1 MSVLTN
7 IIRGGQLCLH
17 AMRMFRQV
25 IKTLAIVEICIFLIV
40 FCWKVYNGTSE
51 KVLKVASDYYLALIC
66 DAVGLNRMWLNV
78 TYYSRAH
85 RFRVETIMETDYF
98 YKAARSFEG
107 LLLDSAISGLWVSL
121 IPVVLLSILFIWK
134 GFSKSGETFKR
145 GAQIDDFNTIK
156 KRIAKDNN
164 KNQYNAFT
172 IGGIPYSV
180 QGESQ
185 HTMVIG
191 ANGVGKTVL
200 ISDLVEQIRAR
211 GDKAIIYDKKCDYIR
226 WFYDKEKDFILN
238 PFDERGVNWNL
249 LGEMENIGHIKPLT
263 QAFIPDK
270 PNHSGD
276 SGIWEEAA
284 RVAMSGILEKMVL
297 NNKRL
302 TNKEIVDQVLKR
314 DMKEVAKLVQG
325 TYAQSILDANSPKT
339 AGSVLF
345 VIGAHLNSLRL
356 TNGTI
361 DKSFSIR
368 KWVKDKNRDSILFI
382 TSQEDL
388 SSELIPLQT
397 AWLEIAISSIL
408 SNNNHGNQKTW
419 VILDELPTL
428 QKIPS
433 LGKGLSVSRSYGGC
447 FVLGMQNIAQM
458 RERYGRNQTEDLSS
472 ECNTRCIFKSNDP
485 DTAKWMAQNIG
496 QSEVKEFNEGLSYGA
511 NTMRDGISIS
521 THDKMKTL
529 ILPSE
534 IQNMARLS
542 LLIKMP
548 DYSVVKAK
556 IKYKSRD
563 AREEAYLQ
571 NEESLKDLNKIHQEL
586 SAQFPQETSDSDTN
600 QAQEGDNEP
609 NTEKDQTEKKQES
622 TKKIINIV

>member
-1 MSVLTN
+1 MNILTN

-25 IKTLAIVEICIFLIV
+25 IKILAIVEICIFLIA

-51 KVLKVASDYYLALIC
+51 KVLKIVGDYYLASFF
-66 DAVGLNRMWLNV
+66 DALGFNRMWLNV

-98 YKAARSFEG
+98 YKAARSFED
-107 LLLDSAISGLWVSL
+107 LLYNSAISALWVSL
-121 IPVVLLSILFIWK
+121 VPVALLSVLFVYK
-134 GFSKSGETFKR
+134 GFNKTGESFKR
-145 GAQIDDFNTIK
+145 GAQMEEFHTIK
-156 KRIAKDNN
+156 KRITKENG
-164 KNQYNAFT
+164 KNRYNAFT
-172 IGGIPYSV
+172 IGGMPYSI

-226 WFYDKEKDFILN
+226 WFYNEEKDFILN
-238 PFDERGVNWNL
+238 PFDERGIKWNL

-276 SGIWEEAA
+276 SGIWEGAA
-284 RVAMSGILEKMVL
+284 RVALSGILEKMVL
-297 NNKRL
+297 DNKTL

-314 DMKEVAKLVQG
+314 DMKDVAKLVQG
-325 TYAQSILDANSPKT
+325 THAQSILDVNSPKT
-339 AGSVLF
+339 ASSVLF
-345 VIGAHLNSLRL
+345 VIAAHLNTLRL
-356 TNGTI
+356 TSGTI
-361 DKSFSIR
+361 KESFSIR
-368 KWVKDKNRDSILFI
+368 KWVQDKQRDSILFI

-419 VILDELPTL
+419 IILDELPTL

-447 FVLGMQNIAQM
+447 FVLGVQNIAQM
-458 RERYGRNQTEDLSS
+458 RERYGKNQTEDLSS

-485 DTAKWMAQNIG
+485 DTARWMAQNIG
-496 QSEVKEFNEGLSYGA
+496 QSEVREFNEGLSYGA
-511 NTMRDGISIS
+511 NTMRDGINIS
-521 THDKMKTL
+521 SQDKMKSL
-529 ILPSE
+529 VLPSE
-534 IQNMARLS
+534 IQSMARLS

-548 DYSVVKAK
+548 DYPVVKAK
-556 IKYKSRD
+556 INYKERVSK
-563 AREEAYLQ
+563 ELAYLK
-571 NEESLKDLNKIHQEL
+571 NEAVLKDVNKIHQEL
-586 SAQFPQETSDSDTN
+586 AEQFPQETSASN
-600 QAQEGDNEP
+600 QEQGEDK
-609 NTEKDQTEKKQES
+609 NTDADEDQTEPIKDKL
-622 TKKIINIV
+622 IM